1 MADIAREECTKP
13 LEKRA
18 KDLEELASLW
28 AENMQG
34 SKAFGDAGKIPACIK
49 IVPRVFRAV
58 D

>member
-1 MADIAREECTKP
+1 